1 MINFRKLFNKKPTT
15 GNKEREDTFPPNLLI
30 STEDRETKIK
40 EIDEQFFSLL
50 LGVHSQLDVDL
61 NSFEK
66 SSIIRL
72 NNLIKNKTELQKK
85 MPRLPLILPK
95 IMSVLKADNSTA
107 LDVAN
112 IIEEDPVLVADVI
125 RLTNSPIYKT
135 KEKITSLEQATVIIG
150 RAGLQRLVT
159 CALLKP
165 ILSAKGGH
173 FTQLSS
179 GLTWELSEKVSIAVF
194 NLCEDDD
201 ENKFHAYLAGL
212 LQNLGL
218 TIGLKVLDSEFDASE
233 APHSRQFLKVFDNLC
248 QIISLEIAKS
258 WSMSDR
264 IVNAF
269 SAIVNTD
276 TSKTSSDLH
285 VNLYIANTLAKAQII
300 SDKIN
305 LTPFN
310 SEIMLNNK
318 TCQKCIDSLIA
329 INYKIS

>member
-1 MINFRKLFNKKPTT
+1 MISFRKLFNKKPKTDT
-15 GNKEREDTFPPNLLI
+15 REREDIFPPDLLI
-30 STEDRETKIK
+30 TSEDRDIQTKAIN
-40 EIDEQFFSLL
+40 EQFFSLL
-50 LGVHSQLDVDL
+50 LGVHSQLDADL

-66 SSIIRL
+66 RSVTRL
-72 NNLIKNKTELQKK
+72 NNLMKNKTELQKQ

-95 IMSVLKADNSTA
+95 IMSVIKDDNSTA

-112 IIEEDPVLVADVI
+112 VIEEDPVLVADVI
-125 RLTNSPIYKT
+125 RLTNSPLYKT

-159 CALLKP
+159 CAILKP
-165 ILSAKGGH
+165 IHSRKGGH
-173 FTQLSS
+173 FTRLSS

-194 NLCEDDD
+194 GLCEEDD

-218 TIGLKVLDSEFDASE
+218 MIGLKVLDSEFDASE

-248 QIISLEIAKS
+248 QTISFEIAKS
-258 WSMSDR
+258 WSMSER

-269 SAIVNTD
+269 SALVTTDAPNT
-276 TSKTSSDLH
+276 TSDLH
-285 VNLYIANTLAKAQII
+285 VNLYIADILAKAQII

-305 LTPFN
+305 LTPYS

-318 TCQKCIDSLIA
+318 VCQKCLDSLIA